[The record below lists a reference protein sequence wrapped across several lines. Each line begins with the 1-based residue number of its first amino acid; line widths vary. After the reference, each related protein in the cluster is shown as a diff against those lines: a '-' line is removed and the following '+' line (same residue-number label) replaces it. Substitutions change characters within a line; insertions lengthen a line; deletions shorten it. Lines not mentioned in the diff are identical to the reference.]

1 MPGRHDGLR
10 LGRGRDARQR
20 QTVGE
25 PSERVDV
32 EGIWGYQHGKMQGY
46 QETLLDDTYF
56 CVRMRLCFVTFSL
69 VIRL

>member
-32 EGIWGYQHGKMQGY
+32 EGIWGYQHGKMQGS
-46 QETLLDDTYF
+46 Q
-56 CVRMRLCFVTFSL
+56 RLS
-69 VIRL
+69 